1 MVGSPNP
8 LRRVYVETG
17 CVRHVALAQIPA
29 IPDAVA
35 IEQKRLVTMQSHAL
49 VEPKKRVAV
58 QRPLYAMKSKS

>member
-1 MVGSPNP
+1 
-8 LRRVYVETG
+8 
-17 CVRHVALAQIPA
+17 VRHVAFAQIPA